1 MCIADVVRNYSKK
14 GSRLNKTPWLNAGN
28 YTMIDNRATA

>member
-14 GSRLNKTPWLNAGN
+14 RGRLNKTPWLNADN
-28 YTMIDNRATA
+28 YTMIDNRAPT